1 MTKQQEKKETPKP
14 SDFNLTV
21 GTKAQL
27 YKIATFLRTKRTDAI
42 KKMFDILFEDLVND
56 KGFKAFCDAYEKSQ
70 YLVNDKSTYTSFY
83 IPHDYLQKFENL
95 MYDFGFIERS
105 PFLRLMIDYV
115 YNHKVKPVEK
125 DLLPKIKKDV
135 EGLGYKVENIV
146 PVLDGKLFVL
156 IENPAQKKSK
166 RKART

>member
-1 MTKQQEKKETPKP
+1 MEKKVEEKLKP
-14 SDFNLTV
+14 VGFNLTV

-27 YKIATFLRTKRTDAI
+27 YKIAAFLRTKRTDAI
-42 KKMFDILFEDLVND
+42 KKMFDILFDDLVND
-56 KGFKAFCDAYEKSQ
+56 KGFKAFCDAWEKSQ

-83 IPHDYLQKFENL
+83 IPRDYLKKFEDR
-95 MYDFGFIERS
+95 MYDFGFIDRS

-115 YNHKVKPVEK
+115 YNHKVKPVEE
-125 DLLPKIKKDV
+125 DLLPKMKKAI

-156 IENPAQKKSK
+156 IDNPAQKKSK